1 MLESY
6 SCYFQ
11 KFNLMQNEDAARE
24 HDRIGIESGENNV
37 PPRGEPF
44 RRLRVL
50 LVEFSDEIEA
60 HEIPAF
66 RGAIIAKA
74 GREHI
79 LFHNHLNEQKYLYR
93 YPLIQYKRIRRH
105 PAIVCLDYG
114 VDQIHNYFENRDWSI
129 HISDRWLEMK
139 IARLQMNQFTIQVWD
154 RDFTYRISNWIAL
167 NQENYREY
175 MNLPEGA
182 GRIEYLQRKLTGNI
196 LAFAKG
202 INWDVTRPVTVSI
215 QQIEGIRPVTLK
227 GKKVMGFNMVFTCN
241 VFLPNYIGLGKSVS
255 LGYGNVF
262 QINTTNNK
270 E

>member
-1 MLESY
+1 VNNKVKPVAE
-6 SCYFQ
+6 
-11 KFNLMQNEDAARE
+11 N
-24 HDRIGIESGENNV
+24 GIINS

-50 LVEFSDEIEA
+50 LVEFADEIEA

-93 YPLIQYKRIRRH
+93 YPLIQYKRIRKH
-105 PAIVCLDYG
+105 PAIVCIDDG

-129 HISDRWLEMK
+129 HISGRWLEMK
-139 IARLQMNQFTIQVWD
+139 IARLLMNQFTIQVWD
-154 RDFTYRISNWIAL
+154 KDFTYRMSNWIAL

-175 MNLPEGA
+175 LNLPEDA
-182 GRIEYLQRKLTGNI
+182 EKISYLEKKLTGNI
-196 LAFAKG
+196 LSFAKG
-202 INWDVTRPVTVSI
+202 INWDVTR
-215 QQIEGIRPVTLK
+215 QINTRILQIDGIHPVTLK
-227 GKKVMGFNMVFTCN
+227 GKKVMGFNMIFTSN

-262 QINTTNNK
+262 QMNDTRNK